1 MAYRNILTGFS
12 RGLIW
17 FWASSDDLDGL
28 AFCFIYFF
36 ILLPVA
42 TILVSFFIG
51 KNNIF
56 GKGKWIAAVVFG
68 ILYMLAEY
76 TTISTANNLAFHKVN
91 VPDFSMILSGFVM
104 SLVGILSG
112 MAVRYLKEKKKI

>member
-1 MAYRNILTGFS
+1 
-12 RGLIW
+12 
-17 FWASSDDLDGL
+17 
-28 AFCFIYFF
+28 
-36 ILLPVA
+36 
-42 TILVSFFIG
+42 
-51 KNNIF
+51 
-56 GKGKWIAAVVFG
+56 
-68 ILYMLAEY
+68 MLAEY